1 MSHSFG
7 SFTWFTSFHWT
18 NSIAYLNQSSK
29 TDVDLCVTTRA
40 AASGSSNFTVVRSL
54 DFHPHRQ
61 NMLARPALP

>member
-29 TDVDLCVTTRA
+29 TDVDLCVTTRDQPPRKRA
-40 AASGSSNFTVVRSL
+40 KELAETHTHQPRNDRGDQPRGS
-54 DFHPHRQ
+54 
-61 NMLARPALP
+61 